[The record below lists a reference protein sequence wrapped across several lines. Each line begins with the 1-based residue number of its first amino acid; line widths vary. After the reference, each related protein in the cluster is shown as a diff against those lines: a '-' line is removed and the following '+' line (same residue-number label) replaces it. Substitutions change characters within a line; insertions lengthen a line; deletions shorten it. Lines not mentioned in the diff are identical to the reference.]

1 MHLEILK
8 GYFSHNFHWRPS
20 KLYDNIGYHDKS
32 KCLLEY
38 CDEKLAS
45 ST

>member
-1 MHLEILK
+1 MQLEFSK
-8 GYFSHNFHWRPS
+8 YYFSHNFHCSPS
-20 KLYDNIGYHDKS
+20 KLYANIAYHGKS

-38 CDEKLAS
+38 YNEKLAS